1 MKIAVDAMGGD
12 VGPRVTVK
20 GSVDAVNELGVNI
33 VLVGKSDVINNEL
46 SKYNYDKEKI
56 EIVNATEI
64 ITNEDEPAMAIRKKK
79 DSSMVVGFNM
89 LKEAQV
95 DAFIS
100 AGNTGALLSGG
111 LLIVKRIKGIE
122 RPALATVYPTKKG
135 VSLLLDVGAN
145 ADSKAKYLQQ
155 FAVMGSIY
163 CEKILNKK
171 NPRVGLINI
180 GDEKEKGNQLTK
192 EAYELL
198 IKTQNINFCG
208 NIEGRDIPDGE
219 IDVLV
224 CDGFVG
230 NIVLKLTEGLAL
242 SIFSMLK
249 EVFMKSATSKIGAL
263 LLKSG
268 LKEFKKKLDYTEYG
282 GAPLLGVKGAVI
294 KAHGSSNDV
303 AIKNAI
309 RQAKQFIE
317 NKVIENIEADITLL
331 GGNHEHE

>member
-1 MKIAVDAMGGD
+1 MKIAIDAMGGD
-12 VGPRVTVK
+12 EGVKVTVE
-20 GSVDAVNELGVNI
+20 GSVLALKELDVNL
-33 VLVGKSDVINNEL
+33 VLVGKEDIIKEEL
-46 SKYNYDKEKI
+46 KKYDFDSEKI
-56 EIVNATEI
+56 EIVNANEV
-64 ITNEDEPAMAIRKKK
+64 ITNEDEPAMIIRKKK
-79 DSSMVVGFNM
+79 DSSMVVGLNM
-89 LKEAQV
+89 LKEKKV

-100 AGNTGALLSGG
+100 AGSTGALLSGG

-145 ADSKAKYLQQ
+145 ADSKPKYLEQ
-155 FAVMGSIY
+155 FALMGSIY
-163 CEKILNKK
+163 SKKILNKT
-171 NPRVGLINI
+171 NPRVGLVNI
-180 GDEKEKGNQLTK
+180 GDEKEKGNILTK

-198 IKTQNINFCG
+198 EKTQNINFCG
-208 NIEGRDIPDGE
+208 NIEGRDIPNGDM
-219 IDVLV
+219 DVLV

-249 EVFMKSATSKIGAL
+249 ETFMSSFKNKLGAVL
-263 LLKSG
+263 IKSG
-268 LKEFKKKLDYTEYG
+268 LKEFKSKLDYTEYG

-294 KAHGSSNDV
+294 KAHGSSNSV

-317 NKVIENIEADITLL
+317 NKVIENIEQDITFL
-331 GGNHEHE
+331 GGNHE

>member
-1 MKIAVDAMGGD
+1 MKIAIDAMGGD
-12 VGPRVTVK
+12 EGVKVTVE
-20 GSVDAVNELGVNI
+20 GSVLALKELDVNI
-33 VLVGKSDVINNEL
+33 VLVGKEDIIKEEL
-46 SKYNYDKEKI
+46 KKYDFDSEKI
-56 EIVNATEI
+56 EIVNANEV
-64 ITNEDEPAMAIRKKK
+64 ITNEDEPAMIIRKKK
-79 DSSMVVGFNM
+79 DSSMVVGLNM
-89 LKEAQV
+89 LKEKKV

-100 AGNTGALLSGG
+100 AGSTGALLSGG

-145 ADSKAKYLQQ
+145 ADSKPKYLEQ
-155 FAVMGSIY
+155 FALMGSIY
-163 CEKILNKK
+163 SKKILNKT
-171 NPRVGLINI
+171 NPRVGLVNI
-180 GDEKEKGNQLTK
+180 GDEKEKGNILTK

-198 IKTQNINFCG
+198 EKTQNINFCG
-208 NIEGRDIPDGE
+208 NIEGRDIPNGDM
-219 IDVLV
+219 DVLV

-249 EVFMKSATSKIGAL
+249 ETFMSSFKNKLGAVL
-263 LLKSG
+263 IKSG
-268 LKEFKKKLDYTEYG
+268 LKEFKSKLDYTEYG

-294 KAHGSSNDV
+294 KAHGSSNSV

-317 NKVIENIEADITLL
+317 NKVIENIEQDITFL
-331 GGNHEHE
+331 GGNHE